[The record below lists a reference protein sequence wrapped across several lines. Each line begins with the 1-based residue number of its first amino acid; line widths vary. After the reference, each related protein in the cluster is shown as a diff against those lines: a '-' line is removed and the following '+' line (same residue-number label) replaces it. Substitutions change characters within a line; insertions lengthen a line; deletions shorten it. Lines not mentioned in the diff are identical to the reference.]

1 MINYTRYLERKIYEN
16 MTKRTKLFFYLFIF
30 TLGIHTVSAQLS
42 KDLKLWYDE
51 PAEIWNEALPLG
63 NGRLGAM
70 VFGDPAI
77 ERLQLNEETIW
88 AGSPNSNAHEKALV
102 ALPKVRQL
110 IFDGKYA
117 EAQALATSDIRSQ
130 TNNGMPYQT
139 FGSVFI
145 SFPGHQDYTNYY
157 RDLNIENATA
167 KVKYTVDGVT
177 FTREILTAFEDDVVV
192 VRLSAD
198 KPGQITFNTFMN
210 SPFDKTL
217 TTTED
222 NQITLSGVS
231 STVEGQKGRVK
242 FQGRMTAKN
251 KGGKMAVRNG
261 ILSVENADEVTLY
274 ISIATN
280 FVNYKDISADYVAK
294 SKSILDKA
302 IKNDF
307 ESIKKAHVSY
317 YQKFFNR
324 VTLDLG
330 ITEVSKETTDKR
342 IKKFDRQFD
351 PHLAAVYFQF
361 GRYLLISCSQPGG
374 QPANLQGIW
383 NDMLFPPW
391 ESKYTMNINAEMNY
405 WPAELTNLT
414 EMHEPFIQLAREVA
428 ETGKETARIMYDA
441 DGWVL
446 HHNTDIWRITGPID
460 MAASGMWPTGG
471 AWLCQDLWE
480 RYLYTGNEDYLKEIF
495 PILKGAAKF
504 FLDFMIEDPNSGYL
518 VIVPSNSP
526 ENTHAGEDGKST
538 IAAGTTM
545 DNQLVFD
552 LFTNIMKATEIL
564 DEDKDFTKKL
574 QNALDKMAPMQIGK
588 HGQLQEWLIDWD
600 DPKDNHRHVSHLY
613 GLFPSNQISPFKTP
627 ELFQAAKTS
636 LMFRGDEST
645 GWSMGWKVNLW
656 ARLLDG
662 DHAYKLLQDQLHLV
676 TADQRKGGGT
686 YPNMLDAHQPF
697 QIDGNFG
704 CTAGIAEMLMQ
715 SHEDAIHL
723 LPALPSVWSEGEI
736 TGLKA
741 RGGYELDL
749 SWKKNKVSVLKITS
763 KFDGNCRLRSE
774 NPLIF
779 SNGKSLK
786 RAKGKN
792 SNPLFFEIEVKKPIV
807 SEQADIEKLKL
818 PKYYEYDVPMKAGET
833 YTFYG
838 K

>member
-1 MINYTRYLERKIYEN
+1 M
-16 MTKRTKLFFYLFIF
+16 KLKSKSTTFFYCLVILF
-30 TLGIHTVSAQLS
+30 GIQNVCAQE
-42 KDLKLWYDE
+42 LKLWYDE

-70 VFGDPAI
+70 VFGDPAV

-88 AGSPNSNAHEKALV
+88 AGSPNSNAHDKALK
-102 ALPKVRQL
+102 ALPTVRQL

-117 EAQALATSDIRSQ
+117 EAQELATTDIRSQ

-139 FGSVFI
+139 FGSVYM
-145 SFPGHQDYTNYY
+145 SFPGHQNYTNYY
-157 RDLNIENATA
+157 RDLDIENATA
-167 KVKYTVDGVT
+167 KVQYTVNGIE
-177 FTREILTAFEDDVVV
+177 FTREVLTAFSDEVII
-192 VRLSAD
+192 VRLSAN
-198 KPGQITFNTFMN
+198 KPNAITCNVFMN

-217 TTTED
+217 TKTED
-222 NQITLSGVS
+222 NQVSLSGET
-231 STVEGQKGRVK
+231 STVEGQRGRIK
-242 FQGRMTAKN
+242 FQGRLQAKN
-251 KGGKMAVRNG
+251 KGGAISVSNG
-261 ILSVENADEVTLY
+261 IISIDKADEVTLY

-280 FVNYKDISADYVAK
+280 FKNYKELTEDEVSK
-294 SKSILDKA
+294 SKSYLDKA
-302 IKNDF
+302 FTKTFDEIK
-307 ESIKKAHVSY
+307 IAHLNY

-324 VTLDLG
+324 VSLDLG
-330 ITEVSKETTDKR
+330 ITEVAKETTDER
-342 IKKFDRQFD
+342 IKKFDSQFD
-351 PHLAAVYFQF
+351 PQLASLYFQF

-405 WPAELTNLT
+405 WPAELTNLS
-414 EMHEPFIQLAREVA
+414 EMHEPFIQMVKEVA
-428 ETGKETARIMYDA
+428 ETGKETAKIMYDA

-460 MAASGMWPTGG
+460 NAASGMWPTGG
-471 AWLCQDLWE
+471 AWVCQDLWE
-480 RYLYTGNEDYLKEIF
+480 RYLYTGDKNYLKEIY
-495 PILKGAAKF
+495 PIMRGAATF
-504 FLDFMIEDPNSGYL
+504 FLDFMVKDPNSGYL
-518 VIVPSNSP
+518 VVVPSNSP

-552 LFTNIMKATEIL
+552 LFTNVIRATKIVSE
-564 DEDKDFTKKL
+564 DEAFSNELKETL
-574 QNALDKMAPMQIGK
+574 SKMAPMQIGK

-600 DPKDNHRHVSHLY
+600 DPKDDHRHVSHLY

-627 ELFQAAKTS
+627 ELFEAAKTS
-636 LMFRGDEST
+636 LKYRGDEST

-662 DHAYKLLQDQLHLV
+662 NHAYKLLKDQLHLV

-715 SHEDAIHL
+715 SHEGAIHL
-723 LPALPSVWSEGEI
+723 LPALPSVWKDGEI
-736 TGLKA
+736 KGLVS
-741 RGGYELDL
+741 RGGYEIDMV
-749 SWKKNKVSVLKITS
+749 WKNNKVSELKIQPTIN
-763 KFDGNCRLRSE
+763 GNCRLRSE
-774 NPLIF
+774 TPLK
-779 SNGKSLK
+779 GAGLK
-786 RAKGKN
+786 KAKGKN
-792 SNPLFFEIEVKKPIV
+792 PNPLFYDVEVKKPII
-807 SEQADIEKLKL
+807 SEHAKIEQVKLL
-818 PKYYEYDVPMKAGET
+818 KYYEYDVNMKAGKT
-833 YTFYG
+833 YTFYT

>member
-1 MINYTRYLERKIYEN
+1 MKIKSN
-16 MTKRTKLFFYLFIF
+16 SILICCFVVV
-30 TLGIHTVSAQLS
+30 LGIQKLSAQ
-42 KDLKLWYDE
+42 DLKLWYNK

-88 AGSPNSNAHEKALV
+88 AGSPNSNAHKKALV

-110 IFDGKYA
+110 IFDGKYK
-117 EAQALATSDIRSQ
+117 EAQDLATSDIRSQ

-139 FGSVFI
+139 FGSVYI
-145 SFPGHQDYTNYY
+145 SFPGHQNYTNYY

-167 KVKYTVDGVT
+167 KVKYTVDGVEY
-177 FTREILTAFEDDVVV
+177 TREILSAFENDVVAV
-192 VRLSAD
+192 KLSAN
-198 KPGQITFNTFMN
+198 KPGMITCNAFLN
-210 SPFDKTL
+210 SPFDKTKS
-217 TTTED
+217 TTEEE
-222 NQITLSGVS
+222 QVTLAGVT

-242 FQGRMTAKN
+242 FQGRMAAKN
-251 KGGKMAVRNG
+251 KGGKLSVKNG
-261 ILSVENADEVTLY
+261 IISVDKADEVVLY

-294 SKSILDKA
+294 SKAFLDKA
-302 IKNDF
+302 IAKDF
-307 ESIKKAHVSY
+307 GTIKDTHVNY

-324 VTLDLG
+324 VSLNLGKSNIAKDPTDL
-330 ITEVSKETTDKR
+330 R
-342 IKKFDRQFD
+342 IQKFDSQFD
-351 PHLAAVYFQF
+351 PELAALYFQF
-361 GRYLLISCSQPGG
+361 GRYLLISSSQPGG

-405 WPAELTNLT
+405 WPSELTNLS

-428 ETGKETARIMYDA
+428 ETGKETAKTMYNA
-441 DGWVL
+441 NGWVL

-471 AWLCQDLWE
+471 AWVCQDLWE
-480 RYLYTGNEDYLKEIF
+480 RYLYTGNEAFLKEIF
-495 PILKGAAKF
+495 PIMKGAAQF
-504 FLDFMIEDPNSGYL
+504 FLDFMITDPNSGYL
-518 VIVPSNSP
+518 VVVPSNSP
-526 ENTHAGEDGKST
+526 ENTHGGEDGKST
-538 IAAGTTM
+538 ITAGTTM
-545 DNQLVFD
+545 DNQLIFD
-552 LFTNIMKATEIL
+552 LFTNLVRATKIL
-564 DEDKDFTKKL
+564 NEDETFAKTL
-574 QNALDKMAPMQIGK
+574 ETTLTKMAPMQIGQ

-600 DPKDNHRHVSHLY
+600 DPEDHHRHVSHLY
-613 GLFPSNQISPFKTP
+613 GLFPSNQISPFRTP

-636 LMFRGDEST
+636 LKYRGDEST

-662 DHAYKLLQDQLHLV
+662 NHAYKLLQDQLHLV

-715 SHEDAIHL
+715 SHEEAIHL
-723 LPALPSVWSEGEI
+723 LPALPDVWKHGNI
-736 TGLKA
+736 KGLKT
-741 RGGYELDL
+741 RGGYEIDIT
-749 SWKKNKVSVLKITS
+749 WKNHKVSKLKITAS
-763 KFDGNCRLRSE
+763 KDGNCRLRLTSS
-774 NPLIF
+774 LT
-779 SNGKSLK
+779 GASLK
-786 RAKGKN
+786 KARGKN
-792 SNPLFFEIEVKKPIV
+792 KNPFFYEVAVKEPIV
-807 SEQADIEKLKL
+807 SKKANIEKLTL
-818 PKYYEYDVPMKAGET
+818 PKYKEYDIAMKAGKT

>member
-1 MINYTRYLERKIYEN
+1 MNRNNIILKSLVLVF
-16 MTKRTKLFFYLFIF
+16 LFGMLK
-30 TLGIHTVSAQLS
+30 VSAQN
-42 KDLKLWYDE
+42 KLKLWYDK

-70 VFGDPAI
+70 VFGDPAV

-110 IFDGKYA
+110 IFEGRYK
-117 EAQALATSDIRSQ
+117 EAQDLATSDIRSQ

-139 FGSVFI
+139 FGSVYV
-145 SFPGHQDYTNYY
+145 SFPGHQNYTNYY

-167 KVKYTVDGVT
+167 KVKYTVDGVEY
-177 FTREILTAFEDDVVV
+177 TREILTAFQDDVIAVK
-192 VRLSAD
+192 LTAN
-198 KPGQITFNTFMN
+198 KPGMITFNTFMN

-222 NQITLSGVS
+222 NQITLAGET
-231 STVEGQKGRVK
+231 STVEGTRGKVK
-242 FQGRMTAKN
+242 FQGRMTAKHD
-251 KGGKMAVRNG
+251 GGQVSVKNG
-261 ILSVENADEVTLY
+261 IISVEKANEVTLY

-280 FVNYKDISADYVAK
+280 FVNYKDISADYIAK
-294 SKSILDKA
+294 SKEFLDKA
-302 IKNDF
+302 ITKDF
-307 ESIKKAHVSY
+307 QTIKDAHVKY

-324 VTLDLG
+324 VSLDLG
-330 ITEVSKETTDKR
+330 KSHVDNDPTEIR
-342 IKKFDRQFD
+342 IKKFDSQFD
-351 PHLAAVYFQF
+351 PELAALYFQF

-405 WPAELTNLT
+405 WPSELTNLS

-428 ETGKETARIMYDA
+428 ETGKETAKIMYNA
-441 DGWVL
+441 NGWVL

-480 RYLYTGNEDYLKEIF
+480 RYLYTGDTEYLKEIF
-495 PILKGAAKF
+495 PIMKGAAQF
-504 FLDFMIEDPNSGYL
+504 FLDFMITDPNSGYL
-518 VIVPSNSP
+518 VVVPSNSP

-538 IAAGTTM
+538 ITGGTTM
-545 DNQLVFD
+545 DNQLIFD
-552 LFTNIMKATEIL
+552 LFTNIMRATDIL
-564 DEDKDFTKKL
+564 SEDKGFAKEL
-574 QNALDKMAPMQIGK
+574 QIALDKMAPMQIGQ

-600 DPKDNHRHVSHLY
+600 DPEDNHRHVSHLY
-613 GLFPSNQISPFKTP
+613 GLFPSNQISPIRTP

-636 LMFRGDEST
+636 LEFRGDEST

-676 TADQRKGGGT
+676 TPEQRKGGGT

-715 SHEDAIHL
+715 SHEGAIQL
-723 LPALPSVWSEGEI
+723 LPALPSVWKEGVI
-736 TGLKA
+736 KGLKT
-741 RGGYELDL
+741 RGGYELDM
-749 SWKKNKVSVLKITS
+749 SWKNNKVSKLKITAS
-763 KFDGNCRLRSE
+763 KDGNCRLRLES
-774 NPLIF
+774 PLRGAGL
-779 SNGKSLK
+779 SK
-786 RAKGKN
+786 AKGEN
-792 SNPLFFEIEVKKPIV
+792 NNPFFYEVMVKEPIV
-807 SEQADIEKLKL
+807 NNSAKLEKLKL

-833 YTFYG
+833 YTFFG